1 MAIPSAL
8 PPTAQAA
15 WISEALLPEAVTA
28 VPGVGP
34 KTAEALAKIGVQT
47 PHQLLGKFLCL
58 KGPGVGVKAHCDAF
72 YAFLKEAGVV
82 ANRSTIIMACAEKAN
97 VWVPGLYSAE
107 ECVEVEEGA

>member
-1 MAIPSAL
+1 M
-8 PPTAQAA
+8 
-15 WISEALLPEAVTA
+15 
-28 VPGVGP
+28 PGVGP
-34 KTAEALAKIGVQT
+34 KTAEVLAKEGVYT

-72 YAFLKEAGVV
+72 YLWLKEIGVV

-107 ECVEVEEGA
+107 ECAETEVDAA